1 MITSKLLSG
10 DRKLKKAITLPV
22 TWVLHSV
29 VNVRYLSWLSSTA
42 GLLGWE
48 GQIYVK
54 VGETKSG
61 GGMASYIF
69 TFSLG

>member
-42 GLLGWE
+42 GLLGYE
-48 GQIYVK
+48 VQMK